1 MKIKK
6 TVCVLLCVALVVSLC
21 GCRRADDG
29 TSSASDAVVESAV
42 KKGGK
47 VQLLYNYSD
56 TFNPYTSKTALNR
69 QICKLLFDPLVKVN
83 NSYERVFCIA
93 ADIENIGRTCTVK
106 LRNVNFSDG
115 TAVTANDVIYSYQ
128 AAKKSATEYSYR
140 FYEVASVSALGNNT
154 VVFNLTRTDPYF
166 ANLLDF
172 PIIKSGSDTD
182 IDSDGVAKP
191 PVGSGRYTVNDNRN
205 KLSVNTGH
213 YEYSGTLSDIE
224 LINAPDNDSVSHY
237 VEVGAADVYYTD
249 FSDGN
254 IVRMSGQKAEV
265 NMNSLVYIGINSG
278 YGELSGQY
286 MRYAISSAIDRKTIC
301 NQAYYNNAV
310 AATGFFDPA
319 FEDTASRQTLEN
331 KANLEITIENLEQI
345 GYNKSDSSGYH
356 INSAGKH
363 PVFTLLVNSENF
375 SRVAA
380 AKLIAEQLRTAG
392 IEIRLDEKPFDAYKA
407 ALETGAFQLYL
418 GEIKFQNN
426 MDISQLVLKGGS
438 AAYGVGAADE
448 NGRDTAADKVT
459 PSTSEEA
466 DENNSSVSD
475 ATAENSAPVLPY
487 GEMLARF
494 YSDSSDVGIG
504 DIAGALLTEMPQIPV
519 CYRLGLVFYDGDSVS
534 CKSACADDI
543 FFGIQMK

>member
-1 MKIKK
+1 MRTRK
-6 TVCVLLCVALVVSLC
+6 TICVLVCIALAVSLC
-21 GCRRADDG
+21 ACRSADGG
-29 TSSASDAVVESAV
+29 TGSLSDSVAELSP
-42 KKGGK
+42 KKSGK
-47 VQLLYNYSD
+47 IQLLYNYSD

-69 QICKLLFDPLVKVN
+69 QICRLLFDPLIKVN
-83 NSYERVFCIA
+83 NSYERVLCIA
-93 ADIENIGRTCTVK
+93 ADVENVGRICTVK

-128 AAKKSATEYSYR
+128 AAKKSTSEYSYR
-140 FYEVASVSALGNNT
+140 FYEVASVSASGNNI
-154 VVFNLTRTDPYF
+154 VVFNLTRPDPYF
-166 ANLLDF
+166 ASLLDF

-182 IDSDGVAKP
+182 INSDGVAKP
-191 PVGSGRYTVNDNRN
+191 PVGSGRYTVNDERN

-249 FSDGN
+249 LSDGN
-254 IVRMSGQKAEV
+254 IIRMSGQKTDV

-286 MRYAISSAIDRKTIC
+286 MRYAISSALDRKTIC

-319 FEDTASRQTLEN
+319 FADTASRQTLEN

-345 GYNKSDSSGYH
+345 GYNKSDSNGYRV
-356 INSAGKH
+356 NSAGKH
-363 PVFTLLVNSENF
+363 PVFTLLVNSDNF

-407 ALETGAFQLYL
+407 ALDAGAFQLYL

-426 MDISQLVLKGGS
+426 MDISQLVLKGGA
-438 AAYGVGAADE
+438 AAYGVGASAE
-448 NGRDTAADKVT
+448 NGDTAEDKTTLPPSDETGENGSAVSDTAA
-459 PSTSEEA
+459 
-466 DENNSSVSD
+466 ENN
-475 ATAENSAPVLPY
+475 APVLPY
-487 GEMLARF
+487 SEMIARF

-519 CYRLGLVFYDGDSVS
+519 CYRLGLVFYDGDSVN
-534 CKSACADDI
+534 CKSACAGDI